1 MPVTNTNR
9 THTRYRI
16 TLEVCVEDEFNAEQI
31 DWGKVL
37 QLEDNESVQ
46 SYTEDLSNPVSW

>member
-9 THTRYRI
+9 TQSRYRI

-37 QLEDNESVQ
+37 QLEDNEYVQ
-46 SYTEDLSNPVSW
+46 SFTEVLSIPDRY

>member
-16 TLEVCVEDEFNAEQI
+16 TLEVCVEDDFNPTQI
-31 DWGKVL
+31 DWAKVL
-37 QLEDNESVQ
+37 QLEANEYVQ
-46 SYTEDLSNPVSW
+46 SYTEALSIPDRY

>member
-16 TLEVCVEDEFNAEQI
+16 TLEVCVENEFNVEQI
-31 DWGKVL
+31 DWAKVL
-37 QLEDNESVQ
+37 QLEDNEYVQ
-46 SYTEDLSNPVSW
+46 SYTEVLSIPDRY

>member
-16 TLEVCVEDEFNAEQI
+16 TLEVSVEDEFNAEQI
-31 DWGKVL
+31 DWAKVL
-37 QLEDNESVQ
+37 QLEDNEYVQ
-46 SYTEDLSNPVSW
+46 SYTEVLSIPDRY

>member
-9 THTRYRI
+9 THTTYRI

-31 DWGKVL
+31 DWAKVL
-37 QLEDNESVQ
+37 QLEDNEYAQ
-46 SYTEDLSNPVSW
+46 SYTEVLSIPDRY

>member
-31 DWGKVL
+31 DWAKVFDL
-37 QLEDNESVQ
+37 NEDESVDCYIEEENYAD
-46 SYTEDLSNPVSW
+46 SY